1 LTAVTD
7 QPRPLAFTD
16 LEARTLASVLDHVI
30 PPSADGR
37 LPGAGALGIA
47 AYVED
52 ALRRVPDLR
61 AMIVDGLAALDA
73 VAREKG
79 TREFAALTPD
89 ARLAALNEQGFVLPL
104 TFQAVM
110 GYYQHPR
117 VVEALG
123 LEARAPHPKGYTMA
137 PGDLTLLDVVR
148 GRPKLF
154 RS

>member
-1 LTAVTD
+1 MSD
-7 QPRPLAFTD
+7 HPRPLAFTD
-16 LEARTLASVLDHVI
+16 LETRTLASVLDHVI

-47 AYVED
+47 AYLEN
-52 ALRRVPDLR
+52 ALGRTPDLR
-61 AMIVDGLAALDA
+61 AMIVEGLVALDA
-73 VAREKG
+73 AARAEDA
-79 TREFAALTPD
+79 REFAALPSD
-89 ARLAALNEQGFVLPL
+89 ARLAALQQQGFVLPL

-123 LEARAPHPKGYTMA
+123 LEARAPHPQGYEMD
-137 PGDLTLLDVVR
+137 PGDLTLVNAVR
-148 GRPKLF
+148 GRPKLY